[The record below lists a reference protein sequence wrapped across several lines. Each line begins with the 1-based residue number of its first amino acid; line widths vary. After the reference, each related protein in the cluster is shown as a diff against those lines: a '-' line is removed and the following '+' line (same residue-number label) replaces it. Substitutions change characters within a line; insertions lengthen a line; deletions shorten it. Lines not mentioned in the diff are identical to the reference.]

1 MSQKSQPNLRQPSV
15 QPLDP
20 IEPWDLNKT
29 NGLVERVFGRE
40 QRAIVHPCLRSIV
53 DRQYFARYHYGEAD
67 RLLKA
72 FQRKH
77 LSNQHLLVAIH
88 GGNESSRIAFE
99 NLMIKAG
106 AHVTACIQAMHAIP
120 DILASGVYFALG
132 LNRSPDALSDR
143 SVNIAN
149 VTNHI
154 MREPSY
160 VNLAVLLDEVRTGSG
175 YEHVSAISNL
185 SKHRTVIRHSLN
197 QDMTGTRKELHEF
210 QITSFEKATKG
221 GGKHYPAISLAD
233 LLTPEFFRVGG
244 LVVRIGHKIDEVLE
258 LKIS

>member
-1 MSQKSQPNLRQPSV
+1 MSQKTELNLRQAV

-20 IEPWDLNKT
+20 IEPWDLNRT
-29 NGLVERVFGRE
+29 NSLVERAFGRE
-40 QRAIVHPCLRSIV
+40 QRGIVHPCLRSIV
-53 DRQYFARYHYGEAD
+53 DRQNFARYHYSEAD
-67 RLLKA
+67 RLLKV
-72 FQRKH
+72 FRRKH

-88 GGNESSRIAFE
+88 GGNEGSRIAFE

-132 LNRSPDALSDR
+132 LNRSPDALPDR
-143 SVNIAN
+143 SVNIAS

-154 MREPSY
+154 IREPGY
-160 VNLAVLLDEVRTGSG
+160 VDLAVLLEEVRAGDG
-175 YEHVSAISNL
+175 YEHISAISNL

-197 QDMTGTRKELHEF
+197 QDMTGTRGELHEF

-221 GGKHYPAISLAD
+221 GVKHYPTISLAD

-258 LKIS
+258 LKFA

>member
-1 MSQKSQPNLRQPSV
+1 MSQKSEPNLRQPSV
-15 QPLDP
+15 QPSDP

-29 NGLVERVFGRE
+29 NRLVERAFGRE

-53 DRQYFARYHYGEAD
+53 DRQNFARYHYSEAD

-72 FQRKH
+72 FRRKH
-77 LSNQHLLVAIH
+77 LSNQHLLVAIR

-132 LNRSPDALSDR
+132 LNRLPDALPDR

-154 MREPSY
+154 MRELGY
-160 VNLAVLLDEVRTGSG
+160 VDLAVLLDEVRAGSG

-197 QDMTGTRKELHEF
+197 QDMTGTRVELHEF

-221 GGKHYPAISLAD
+221 GGKHYPTISLAD
-233 LLTPEFFRVGG
+233 LLAPEFFRVGG
-244 LVVRIGHKIDEVLE
+244 LVVRIGHKIDEILE